1 MVRKRGKELR
11 YLMEFFAALHD
22 PATHRSA
29 VRELKQLQDCLGEI
43 QDGHVQ
49 REAIRALAARMV
61 AERATPAATLLA
73 MGELA
78 AQLDAAASEA
88 RDDFGTRFAGFTSD
102 RNAQRIASL
111 TKVAAA

>member
-78 AQLDAAASEA
+78 AQLDAAATEA
-88 RDDFGTRFAGFTSD
+88 RDDFGTRFASFTSD
-102 RNAQRIASL
+102 RNARRIASL